1 MFRYI
6 FETSHGFIAKNM
18 MLYSIHTGSTAA
30 NNNGES
36 HRGQTLLVLMAG
48 CHTIFFFHPRSSD
61 VLAGK
66 HGTDARISIV
76 LHEHSGTARGIK
88 AFRIPSLYS
97 PFSTNTGMPNKMT
110 RTTHLRVPV
119 FR

>member
-1 MFRYI
+1 MPYNF
-6 FETSHGFIAKNM
+6 
-18 MLYSIHTGSTAA
+18 L
-30 NNNGES
+30 
-36 HRGQTLLVLMAG
+36 
-48 CHTIFFFHPRSSD
+48 FHPRCSSD

-110 RTTHLRVPV
+110 RTSEYRLPV
-119 FR
+119 RRALLPFQFSVVQGYLLKIRHRSE